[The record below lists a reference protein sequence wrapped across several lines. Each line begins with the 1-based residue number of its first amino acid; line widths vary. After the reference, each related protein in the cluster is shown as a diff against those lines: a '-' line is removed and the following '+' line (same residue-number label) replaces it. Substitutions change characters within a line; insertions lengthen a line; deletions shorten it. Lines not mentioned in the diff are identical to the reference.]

1 MTDKRKAP
9 DAPEG
14 RRKRAAPTIDLTA
27 TEVPAEETASP
38 QAPPHAEEA
47 AQPASEQHPE
57 REPEP
62 ERQPEPG
69 HEPEQRG
76 GGFLESSIVG
86 GFAGAAIVI
95 AALAAL
101 WAAGVL
107 PIASGGNGQ
116 NAQVA
121 ALQKQVGGLQQQ
133 MQQQQNRPAA
143 TPDAK
148 AVDALRQTVRKLE
161 SDIAQLPRGDAT
173 MARLTAIDNA
183 MNALSVGIG
192 ALNKRSDTIAAEAH
206 EAQASA
212 VKTEKAVGDLRD
224 SLQHAAKEVT
234 AAVAPA
240 QLDALQKKV
249 AALGQ
254 SLAAARE
261 EIAKTSAT
269 DRTARLALSAVAL
282 RAAVASG
289 HPYQAELAQAKSLG
303 ADEKQLAPLAQF
315 ASSGVPAKSA
325 LAHEL
330 RALIPAVLK
339 ASGAQEPPK
348 GFLERLQANAG
359 KIVHFSP
366 INAPQGDTPAD
377 RLARLEVE
385 AAHDDIAAA
394 LADLDKLPQNARAPA
409 QAWIEKVKAREQA
422 LAAARAFAAS
432 TARALGQ
439 TGK

>member
-38 QAPPHAEEA
+38 EAPPHAEEA
-47 AQPASEQHPE
+47 APAAQPASEQQPE
-57 REPEP
+57 REPGP
-62 ERQPEPG
+62 EREPVHRAG
-69 HEPEQRG
+69 VFSVA
-76 GGFLESSIVG
+76 GFV
-86 GFAGAAIVI
+86 GAAMVV

-101 WAAGVL
+101 WAAGML
-107 PIASGGNGQ
+107 PIAPGGNGQ
-116 NAQVA
+116 DAQVE
-121 ALQKQVGGLQQQ
+121 ALQKQIAGLQQQ
-133 MQQQQNRPAA
+133 MQHLQNRPAA

-161 SDIAQLPRGDAT
+161 GDIAQLPRGDAT
-173 MARLTAIDNA
+173 TGARLTAIDNA
-183 MNALSVGIG
+183 MNALSAGIG

-212 VKTEKAVGDLRD
+212 AKAEKAVGDLRD
-224 SLQHAAKEVT
+224 SVQHAAKEAS
-234 AAVAPA
+234 AAVDPA
-240 QLDALQKKV
+240 QLDALQKHV
-249 AALGQ
+249 AALEQ
-254 SLAAARE
+254 SLAAARG
-261 EIAKTSAT
+261 EIAKASAT

-289 HPYQAELAQAKSLG
+289 HPYQAELAQAKALG

-315 ASSGVPAKSA
+315 AASGVPAKSA

-330 RALIPAVLK
+330 RALIPALLK
-339 ASGAQEPPK
+339 TSGAQEPPK

-359 KIVHFSP
+359 KIVRFSP
-366 INAPQGDTPAD
+366 INAPQGGTPAD
-377 RLARLEVE
+377 RLARIEIA
-385 AAHDDIAAA
+385 AAHDDIHAA
-394 LADLDKLPQNARAPA
+394 LADLDKLPQEARAPA
-409 QAWIEKVKAREQA
+409 QAWIDKVKAREQA

-432 TARALGQ
+432 TAHALGQ